1 MTDIPFHKL
10 TECTHLC
17 KGVTPKRIIQ
27 GVTCK
32 KAKELL
38 LEKGMR
44 VKDVKNKLN
53 FSEMSSFCR
62 FFKSFEGLSPRQFQ
76 KSYNPAVAD

>member
-1 MTDIPFHKL
+1 
-10 TECTHLC
+10 
-17 KGVTPKRIIQ
+17 
-27 GVTCK
+27 
-32 KAKELL
+32 
-38 LEKGMR
+38 MR